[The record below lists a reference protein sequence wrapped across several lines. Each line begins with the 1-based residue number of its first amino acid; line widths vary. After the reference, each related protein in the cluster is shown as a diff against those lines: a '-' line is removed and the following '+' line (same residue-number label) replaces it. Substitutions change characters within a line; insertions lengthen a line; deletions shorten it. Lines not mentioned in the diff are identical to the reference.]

1 VRYLAHD
8 NLSSNNYHLD
18 KLESLQT
25 APSTGKPAPGQRT
38 ATFSHALLFVLGFS
52 TIFVIGWGGAA
63 TVIGQVFAAY
73 KPFLGKI
80 GGGVV
85 ILFGLSTLKVIHIPW
100 LYYEARSYWRPGRG
114 GPLLSSLMMG
124 VFFAAGW
131 TPCIGT
137 TLGAILT
144 LGMSQQ
150 SAYQAMLL
158 SSGYALG
165 LGLPFLLIGSGIE
178 RAVRFTARF
187 RRYVR
192 WVEIASGV
200 LMLTIGLLML
210 FDRMTVIAIW
220 ALRHGY
226 YIDLSLGGASAP
238 TYFIAVLAGLLSFF
252 SPCVLPLVPAYIG
265 YLSGRAAGN
274 VPASLK

>member
-1 VRYLAHD
+1 M
-8 NLSSNNYHLD
+8 
-18 KLESLQT
+18 
-25 APSTGKPAPGQRT
+25 
-38 ATFSHALLFVLGFS
+38 HALLFVCGFS
-52 TIFVIGWGGAA
+52 TVFVVGWGGAA
-63 TVIGQVFAAY
+63 TAIGQLFGAY
-73 KPFLGKI
+73 KPVLGKI
-80 GGGVV
+80 GGVVV
-85 ILFGLSTLKVIHIPW
+85 ILFSLSTLKIIHIPL
-100 LYYEARSYWRPGRG
+100 LYYETRSYWKPGKG
-114 GPLLSSLMMG
+114 GPVLSSLMMG

-150 SAYQAMLL
+150 STFQAMLL

-165 LGLPFLLIGSGIE
+165 LGLPFLALGSGID
-178 RAVRFTARF
+178 RAMRFTARF

-192 WVEIASGV
+192 WIEIASGV
-200 LMLTIGLLML
+200 LLLAIGLMML

-220 ALRHGY
+220 ALQHGY
-226 YIDLSLGGASAP
+226 FLDLPLGGAAIP

-265 YLSGRAAGN
+265 YLSGRAAAN
-274 VPASLK
+274 LPEV

>member
-1 VRYLAHD
+1 MD
-8 NLSSNNYHLD
+8 
-18 KLESLQT
+18 SLQT
-25 APSTGKPAPGQRT
+25 SQAVSKPAPNLRL
-38 ATFSHALLFVLGFS
+38 ATFIHALLFVAGFS

-63 TVIGQVFAAY
+63 TAIGQVFGAY

-80 GGGVV
+80 GGVVV
-85 ILFGLSTLKVIHIPW
+85 ILFGLSTLKIIHIPW
-100 LYYEARSYWRPGRG
+100 LYYEARSYWKPGKG
-114 GPLLSSLMMG
+114 GPLLSSVMMG

-165 LGLPFLLIGSGIE
+165 LGLPFLVIGSGMD
-178 RAVRFTARF
+178 RAVLLVARF
-187 RRYVR
+187 RRYIR
-192 WVEIASGV
+192 WIEIASGV
-200 LMLTIGLLML
+200 LLMVVGLMIL

-226 YIDLSLGGASAP
+226 YIDLPLGGASAP
-238 TYFIAVLAGLLSFF
+238 TYFIAVIAGLLSFF
-252 SPCVLPLVPAYIG
+252 SPCVLPLVPAYVG

-274 VPASLK
+274 IPAPVE